1 MAINSAALALI
12 KEHEGLRLDA
22 YPDPAH
28 GWSVPT
34 IGYGHTSAAGAPKVV
49 KGMRITARE
58 AETILKRDLAAV
70 EADVLRQVKV
80 PLNANQFGALV
91 SFTFNLGSGNLRK
104 STLLKRLNAGAYQD
118 AAAQFALWV
127 NAAGKPLPGLVKRR
141 EAERAL
147 FLTPTAAA
155 APPVSPGTEPGS
167 VPPDKAPASGIA
179 GFLILA
185 AVILGVAVFFIAR
198 ATGGIQ

>member
-34 IGYGHTSAAGAPKVV
+34 IGYGHTSAAGAPIVL
-49 KGMRITARE
+49 KGMRITAKE
-58 AETILKRDLAAV
+58 AEAILKRDLAAV
-70 EADVLRQVKV
+70 EADVLQQVKV

-118 AAAQFALWV
+118 AAAQFGLWI
-127 NAAGKPLPGLVKRR
+127 NAAGKPLPGLIKRR
-141 EAERAL
+141 EAERML

-155 APPVSPGTEPGS
+155 APQQPSTPPGS
-167 VPPDKAPASGIA
+167 APPERGRAPAIIITA
-179 GFLILA
+179 IVLAALAAAFFLIFN
-185 AVILGVAVFFIAR
+185 VRF
-198 ATGGIQ
+198 